1 MRASNHE
8 SGHFILPAD
17 IGEFRDSIENW
28 RTNGLDAEREG
39 DEELADTY
47 RQDVKELEHILG
59 LVIASDYEAAR
70 EATYDLDTL
79 VRDQIPTTL
88 YDKLLPE

>member
-1 MRASNHE
+1 MKASDHE
-8 SGHFILPAD
+8 GGHFILPAD
-17 IGEFRDSIENW
+17 IDDFRRSIDHW
-28 RTNGLDAEREG
+28 RAEGLDAKRDG
-39 DEELADTY
+39 DEELTDTY

-70 EATYDLDTL
+70 DAIYDLDTL

-88 YDKLLPE
+88 YEKLTQ